1 MIAYPYSRLA
11 LFLVLGISPL
21 DLVFAW
27 CSSCRLAAIQ
37 DTHSGTFSRSYN
49 YGSQR
54 RHFHRTFVIGNSR
67 NNGSRSAITV
77 ISSDSTIDHS
87 SMQSQDN
94 VEFSDDEKAQIVAL
108 HRLYRETTHTSE
120 TSVDTDQ
127 DLRIESIV
135 LEALPTMRPSLLVKL
150 RQIATDN
157 AVVKEDQVEV
167 AIDSVARHLQAV
179 LNRRLDLARATL
191 SELLNAG
198 ELRKLDAAIGS
209 AARSGRLDMAFFSV
223 LDINLRDAMQND
235 VSITGST
242 LDNVDAQAASSGKDE
257 NVLSPPPASRTQILR
272 HVYTR
277 CQEEMEKT
285 LPPGTALLHKL
296 LRTEQASIRANLY
309 RHYLTPSPTTI
320 TSPDGKVIDL
330 GTSSNTTL
338 VAVTDFVQALD
349 AAVLQIRTLENVPGT
364 STDRASAALMVENCR
379 QVAKEARSIL
389 GQVHG
394 RDSDPVRSLEV
405 GLQHVFRPSSPSS
418 PYIQGQNV

>member
-1 MIAYPYSRLA
+1 MNTIPYNRFA
-11 LFLVLGISPL
+11 LLLVLGVSL
-21 DLVFAW
+21 VDLAFAW
-27 CSSCRLAAIQ
+27 CSSVRPAAVH
-37 DTHSGTFSRSYN
+37 DTHSTTFWRSSN
-49 YGSQR
+49 QRSHR
-54 RHFHRTFVIGNSR
+54 RHGARTLVIGSSR
-67 NNGSRSAITV
+67 NNGIASTSAVRSTDSAIDHT
-77 ISSDSTIDHS
+77 ST
-87 SMQSQDN
+87 QSQGN
-94 VEFSDDEKAQIVAL
+94 VEFSDDEKAQIVAIY
-108 HRLYRETTHTSE
+108 RQCRETTHTSE
-120 TSVDTDQ
+120 TSDDTDH
-127 DLRIESIV
+127 DRRIESIM
-135 LEALPTMRPSLLVKL
+135 LEALPTLRPSLLVKL
-150 RQIATDN
+150 RQVATDD
-157 AVVKEDQVEV
+157 AVAKEDHVAV
-167 AIDSVARHLQAV
+167 AIDSVARQLQAV
-179 LNRRLDLARATL
+179 LDRRLDLARATL

-223 LDINLRDAMQND
+223 LDINLRDAMQTD
-235 VSITGST
+235 VSTNGST
-242 LDNVDAQAASSGKDE
+242 LDSGDAQAVTSSKDE
-257 NVLSPPPASRTQILR
+257 NSPLPPASRTQILR
-272 HVYTR
+272 HIYTR

-296 LRTEQASIRANLY
+296 LRTEQAAIRANLY

-320 TSPDGKVIDL
+320 TSPDGKVVNL
-330 GTSSNTTL
+330 GSSSNTTL

-394 RDSDPVRSLEV
+394 RDSDPVRSLEE